1 MQARG
6 VVRDT
11 TCKHGIMSD
20 PVLWAPCLPPMGLLG
35 FKNVWLIT
43 NEQVRGNL
51 YLLPLPE
58 RRTETQETGPCLYW
72 ERGQPTPLAMVR
84 LYAWRRST
92 VSVL

>member
-58 RRTETQETGPCLYW
+58 KRTETQETGPCLPW
-72 ERGQPTPLAMVR
+72 ETDASPHPWPWSGSTPGDNL
-84 LYAWRRST
+84 W
-92 VSVL
+92 